1 VLHGQA
7 LVFFG
12 EECAGKNSRIFGAGG
27 MLCQI
32 AYLGMGGE
40 TSFFFCSSSYLG
52 FVFLVF
58 RITQTDITFLKGTL
72 PCMLLL
78 SGMQLR
84 LCDFL
89 GL

>member
-7 LVFFG
+7 LGFWGRNVLVKIAEFLG
-12 EECAGKNSRIFGAGG
+12 LGG

-58 RITQTDITFLKGTL
+58 RITQTDIAFLKGTL

-84 LCDFL
+84 LCD
-89 GL
+89 